1 MPSSRGY
8 TYALGPG
15 RITPVVKWLII
26 ANVAM
31 YVATVLTGR
40 LLEPLSLVP
49 QDVVEP
55 LTDARGEVLPA
66 ASNASTSS

>member
-1 MPSSRGY
+1 MS
-8 TYALGPG
+8 
-15 RITPVVKWLII
+15 PVVKWLII

-49 QDVVEP
+49 RDVVE
-55 LTDARGEVLPA
+55 R
-66 ASNASTSS
+66 

>member
-1 MPSSRGY
+1 MALWYDSTGMPSSGASY
-8 TYALGPG
+8 TYTLGPG
-15 RITPVVKWLII
+15 RMSPVVKWLII

-49 QDVVEP
+49 HDVIE
-55 LTDARGEVLPA
+55 RG
-66 ASNASTSS
+66 